1 MFNLSILTDA
11 AKFMT
16 LPMLFDGGLVLL
28 LGVTLLYVG
37 RLNRRIGEL
46 KRERTHFDA
55 AIERF
60 AGAAADTH
68 RAMAELRQIADG
80 EGRILQDQVKKGAGI
95 AEDLEFLIG
104 RATSAADRLEGVI
117 SHSRQAEPRKSEA
130 RGAEPKG
137 MTFPTR
143 ETPAAAPKGMTFPTR
158 ETAAAAPKAM
168 AFPARDLPAAPSKDM
183 PQMNARD
190 LSKASALARAIVG
203 DRNELERGIARGG
216 PSTVTRRPVAVESL
230 PEGERALL
238 KALAGLR

>member
-1 MFNLSILTDA
+1 MFDLSILTQA

-60 AGAAADTH
+60 AGAASDTH

-80 EGRILQDQVKKGAGI
+80 EGRVLQDQVKKGAGI

-117 SHSRQAEPRKSEA
+117 GQSRSVPARPVEPRKSEA

-143 ETPAAAPKGMTFPTR
+143 ETPAAAPK
-158 ETAAAAPKAM
+158 AM
-168 AFPARDLPAAPSKDM
+168 AFPAREATAGSSKDM
-183 PQMNARD
+183 PQTNTRD
-190 LSKASALARAIVG
+190 LSKATALARAIVG
-203 DRNELERGIARGG
+203 DRNELERGLARGG
-216 PSTVTRRPVAVESL
+216 PSTVARRPIAVENL

>member
-1 MFNLSILTDA
+1 MFDLSLLTDA
-11 AKFMT
+11 ARFMT

-46 KRERTHFDA
+46 RRERAHFDA

-68 RAMAELRQIADG
+68 RAMAELRQMADG
-80 EGRILQDQVKKGAGI
+80 EGRLLQDQVKKGAGI

-117 SHSRQAEPRKSEA
+117 GHSRQAEPRKSEA

-137 MTFPTR
+137 MAFP
-143 ETPAAAPKGMTFPTR
+143 AR

-168 AFPARDLPAAPSKDM
+168 AFPARNLTAAPSKDM
-183 PQMNARD
+183 PHTNPRD
-190 LSKASALARAIVG
+190 LSKATALARAIVG
-203 DRNELERGIARGG
+203 DRNELERSAVRGG
-216 PSTVTRRPVAVESL
+216 PSTVTRRPIAVENL

>member
-1 MFNLSILTDA
+1 MFNLPILTDA

-60 AGAAADTH
+60 AGAATETH

-117 SHSRQAEPRKSEA
+117 GQSRSVEARQAEPRKSEG

-137 MTFPTR
+137 MTFPLR
-143 ETPAAAPKGMTFPTR
+143 ETP
-158 ETAAAAPKAM
+158 AAAPKAM
-168 AFPARDLPAAPSKDM
+168 AFPARETPAATPQEM
-183 PQMNARD
+183 PRTASRD
-190 LSKASALARAIVG
+190 LSKATALARAIAG
-203 DRNELERGIARGG
+203 DRNEFGRGASRGG
-216 PSTVTRRPVAVESL
+216 PSMVTRRPILAENL

>member
-1 MFNLSILTDA
+1 MFDLSILTDA

-60 AGAAADTH
+60 AGAAAETH

-117 SHSRQAEPRKSEA
+117 GHSRQAEPRKRETRA
-130 RGAEPKG
+130 AEPRSLTPAAG
-137 MTFPTR
+137 
-143 ETPAAAPKGMTFPTR
+143 ETPAAASKEMPR
-158 ETAAAAPKAM
+158 
-168 AFPARDLPAAPSKDM
+168 PAS
-183 PQMNARD
+183 RD
-190 LSKASALARAIVG
+190 LSKATALARAIVG
-203 DRNELERGIARGG
+203 DRDELDRGAARGG
-216 PSTVTRRPVAVESL
+216 PSMVTRRPIAAENL

>member
-1 MFNLSILTDA
+1 MFQLSILTDA

-46 KRERTHFDA
+46 RRERAHFDA

-60 AGAAADTH
+60 AGAASDTH

-104 RATSAADRLEGVI
+104 RATSAADRLEGAI
-117 SHSRQAEPRKSEA
+117 GHSRQAEPRKSEA

-137 MTFPTR
+137 MVFPAREAPAAAPKAMTFPAR
-143 ETPAAAPKGMTFPTR
+143 ETPAAASK
-158 ETAAAAPKAM
+158 
-168 AFPARDLPAAPSKDM
+168 DLPRPAS
-183 PQMNARD
+183 RD
-190 LSKASALARAIVG
+190 LSKATALARAIAG
-203 DRNELERGIARGG
+203 DRDELDRGVARGG
-216 PSTVTRRPVAVESL
+216 PATVTRRPIAAENL